1 MLLYGLINPV
11 GVVPIY
17 LSLVRR
23 ISSDRAHRIIVV
35 PAATVAGLL
44 AAAAGFGREILE
56 LKRLLGNTGIN
67 IATRLMALVVASVAI
82 DFIMTGIKHQLTGL
96 ALKGGL

>member
-1 MLLYGLINPV
+1 MIGTSMLLYGLINPV

-23 ISSDRAHRIIVV
+23 ISPDSAHRIIVV
-35 PAATVAGLL
+35 SAATVAGLL

-56 LKRLLGNTGIN
+56 FFNVLIGIAVVSTFLAGLCGSHHRSSGCR
-67 IATRLMALVVASVAI
+67 ATRASTLQHV
-82 DFIMTGIKHQLTGL
+82 
-96 ALKGGL
+96 